1 MDVVVP
7 NGIKDIL
14 PVLRHQM
21 HQLYCGETTTTTT
34 TNNHGGKLRLMEKTI
49 VVSQRNRPWK
59 LQETVTREFD
69 LQVKA
74 RPAVRKSFRGR

>member
-1 MDVVVP
+1 MNVVVP

-14 PVLRHQM
+14 SVLRHQM
-21 HQLYCGETTTTTT
+21 HQLYCGEITTTTN
-34 TNNHGGKLRLMEKTI
+34 NNHGGKLCPMEKTI

-59 LQETVTREFD
+59 LQEAVTREFD